1 MKEMWQLLKAED
13 AAATRRFFLA
23 LILGVTAIRVAGL
36 AFSQAEL
43 FYDEAQY
50 WAWGQ
55 EPAFGYFSKPPLL
68 AWLIGAVTSV
78 CGNSEF
84 CVRLPAPF
92 IHAGTSVFLFALAN
106 RMFGPLVAL
115 LAGALFLT
123 MPGTSLSST
132 LMSTDVPLLFFWS
145 AALYALWRHAGQPS
159 LGSGLAAGL
168 AIGLGAN
175 AKYAMLFLPA
185 CFVLMCA
192 VTPQWRSLLWHKG
205 SLAALAVIACL
216 LAPNLHWVL
225 THGNVTFSHTASD
238 AGKFDR
244 FPNLAGLAE
253 FILAQGGIIGPL
265 AFLWYGIFFLALS
278 THLKDLRYRYL
289 FVLSTPV
296 LIIFEVLALVSKA
309 NGNWAATAFPA
320 LVILVSAFML
330 ERRAWRSIAATFAIA
345 GVCLIALASYGALAG
360 RITVQPIA
368 GELAKLQG
376 WSATASEI
384 AGIARRA
391 DTDTVVTYGRALS
404 ASMTYYLRDTGL
416 SVKAFRRPGAPG
428 DYFEMTHPWRADYP
442 GPVLIVKTGG
452 PPPGISAERLDEG
465 QCFQSR
471 IYQHRRSGAEL
482 CAYRVE

>member
-1 MKEMWQLLKAED
+1 MSHSPNFPS
-13 AAATRRFFLA
+13 RRAFLA
-23 LILGVTAIRVAGL
+23 DTGMGFTGL
-36 AFSQAEL
+36 A
-43 FYDEAQY
+43 
-50 WAWGQ
+50 
-55 EPAFGYFSKPPLL
+55 
-68 AWLIGAVTSV
+68 
-78 CGNSEF
+78 
-84 CVRLPAPF
+84 
-92 IHAGTSVFLFALAN
+92 
-106 RMFGPLVAL
+106 
-115 LAGALFLT
+115 
-123 MPGTSLSST
+123 LS
-132 LMSTDVPLLFFWS
+132 
-145 AALYALWRHAGQPS
+145 
-159 LGSGLAAGL
+159 
-168 AIGLGAN
+168 
-175 AKYAMLFLPA
+175 AMLFRDG
-185 CFVLMCA
+185 V
-192 VTPQWRSLLWHKG
+192 
-205 SLAALAVIACL
+205 
-216 LAPNLHWVL
+216 
-225 THGNVTFSHTASD
+225 
-238 AGKFDR
+238 
-244 FPNLAGLAE
+244 
-253 FILAQGGIIGPL
+253 AQGAG
-265 AFLWYGIFFLALS
+265 
-278 THLKDLRYRYL
+278 
-289 FVLSTPV
+289 
-296 LIIFEVLALVSKA
+296 
-309 NGNWAATAFPA
+309 ATAEAAGWMPPNGQPQFPPKAKSVIWIFNIGGVSHLESFDPKPMLNKYANQSIDETPA

-428 DYFEMTHPWRADYP
+428 DYFEMTHPWRADDP